1 MSTATGWRV
10 VVGNDEA
17 GVEYKNALKALLE
30 ADPRVASVQD
40 IGVGAN
46 DSTAY
51 PHVAVEA
58 ARKVA
63 EGDADRAL
71 LICGTGLGVAIAANK
86 VPGIR
91 AVTAHDSYS
100 VERSVLSN
108 NAQVLALGGAR
119 VALADVSAEVAQ
131 KNYERLLAESDE
143 FVAAGLFPEGST
155 AILKENLWAAKDIE
169 EAVADADFIE
179 EAVPE
184 VIAIKHQT
192 LARIS
197 AAARPDAIIGSNT
210 STISIAELSEPVTN
224 PGRFLG
230 VHFSNPSPFIPGV
243 EIIPH
248 AGTSAATIGTVREL
262 VHAAGKQTAVV
273 KDVTGFVLNRLQY
286 ALFHE
291 AAQLVEQQIATAED
305 IDTLVRTTFGFR
317 LPFFGPFAIADMAG
331 LDVYNFCYKSL
342 QTEFPERFAT
352 PKVLSDLVDAGKL
365 GTKTGAGF
373 LNVPAE
379 RTPELIAYRNKA
391 YVAMQKLIDELGPA
405 PIS

>member
-1 MSTATGWRV
+1 MG
-10 VVGNDEA
+10 G
-17 GVEYKNALKALLE
+17 
-30 ADPRVASVQD
+30 
-40 IGVGAN
+40 
-46 DSTAY
+46 
-51 PHVAVEA
+51 
-58 ARKVA
+58 
-63 EGDADRAL
+63 
-71 LICGTGLGVAIAANK
+71 
-86 VPGIR
+86 GI
-91 AVTAHDSYS
+91 
-100 VERSVLSN
+100 
-108 NAQVLALGGAR
+108 AQVLALGGAR

-210 STISIAELSEPVTN
+210 STISIAELSEPVAN
-224 PGRFLG
+224 PERFLG

-248 AGTSAATIGTVREL
+248 AGTSAATVGAVRDL
-262 VHAAGKQTAVV
+262 VHAANKQTAVV

-291 AAQLVEQQIATAED
+291 AAQLVEQEIATAED

-342 QTEFPERFAT
+342 QTRVPGTLRDAEDPQRPRGRREAGHQDRRRLPQRPGRAHAGTDRLPEQGVRGHAEAHRRARPRPHQLSPAT
-352 PKVLSDLVDAGKL
+352 FTPS
-365 GTKTGAGF
+365 GA
-373 LNVPAE
+373 LP
-379 RTPELIAYRNKA
+379 
-391 YVAMQKLIDELGPA
+391 
-405 PIS
+405 